1 MNKVARVIY
10 EANKDKQTIKASIR
24 LKKNGQFSS
33 INGTVEDIK
42 VSRDGFP
49 YLVVHKTDQKWQ
61 SVRLENVISVVKDG
75 KTYKR

>member
-49 YLVVHKTDQKWQ
+49 YLVVHKSNHKWQ
-61 SVRLENVISVVKDG
+61 SVRLENIISVVKDG